1 MMAAMARG
9 RPRGQRGGGPPP
21 TGAVTVVCRGAVHVL
36 SVHPGEPAPTVCG
49 AIAACEQARPR
60 PTPRAGAA
68 TLVLID
74 SAAGAVV
81 WRGGLEEGRRCDRP
95 LRFGTYRLAAADLVA
110 PANARAV
117 APGDGEGDDVCRV
130 CRGADDDE
138 LIQPCACSG
147 SIRLVHRRCLL
158 QWVVRQGRLACEL
171 CQKPFTIT
179 RVYDGAAPPRPTTIA
194 AAVAV
199 SHRLMLRYAG
209 GAAAAAAAHVLRC
222 VLALVLWLVILPL
235 CASGIFA
242 FSVGIT
248 SGEPVSQFWALTKA
262 PGGPTFT
269 VAAVEAAKGLL
280 VVASSTVLAL
290 LHATWMRWC
299 EANWERVPSIA
310 AALHDLSQHRRGA
323 DRRGGP
329 ADRRPPAAPDGPLA
343 SAATAA
349 ALAAAAAA
357 AVEGADRRAA
367 AAAAAEQVAPGAA
380 GRLRVIAD
388 DTALRV
394 VLGAAGIAPDGE
406 AHARRGQPCRL
417 APAEPPSAPGLAAA
431 APLSLVTVEFPCGA
445 ALALPCA
452 ALAAEEAAAEAGAG
466 AVLLRR
472 DVLPLRVRDGKT
484 PLDPERDDVESLAEM
499 ITRRRERGE
508 AVVEPDG
515 TLLIP
520 SAPKPPAAATAARGA
535 PARRDDDRRAG
546 DGLLGFD
553 ADDDIDFLELL
564 GVRGQL
570 STLATFAVSMLCVIN
585 HACLVVVTL
594 PMAAGRLLL
603 LLAGA
608 VSGAEEAAPPPASLR
623 GARPSAGPALP
634 QPWWVGVSEAP
645 PAAAVAALGWVF
657 MVLVAA
663 PVAVRALRRAAV
675 YFERHRRARAA
686 VLVRT
691 VLYHARCLAC
701 LLKLAAHLG
710 VDTLVLPFICG
721 HILAHVTAPLVISAP
736 VLWDRPAGAGAPGGR
751 AGAPALPHISDAAL
765 MLQPSGYGPLA
776 APLPL
781 GSPLAPELGGA
792 HPSAA
797 APPGA
802 LPGAALPSELLPKP
816 VWAKVPDLALEL
828 YEALRPA
835 WLLPPPSA
843 APDPAA
849 ATLAGLIFIFA
860 LSLLVTSLMTIVRPR
875 ALSNILWMFPV
886 VEWAQP
892 DFSIAA
898 WVCNLGPGG
907 QLRLWVGGALGS
919 AAAAIV
925 FVRTP
930 LRILAALLPSLFPLH
945 LISPVDP
952 VRMATDLV
960 LLNCIVVACE
970 RVPDPVTLI
979 YDGSNLFLRW
989 LADQLLL
996 RSFFFGGNTLDGH
1009 TAVLALAQRE
1019 PEGDVVLLP
1028 PQLHLRQLT
1037 FLLCVSLAGAVATA
1051 ALVGIPLY
1059 IGTTLAGLVVGGVT
1073 EVSAVD
1079 SLLLGSTVLAATP
1092 YLYNLLRDAAQ
1103 RAVPAGLGPAAEAAR
1118 GLLQAAAAAQLA
1130 PAAAPPAA
1138 AGPPT
1143 ASVPPITSSLSGGT
1157 AGVEPSPSSDIYADL
1172 PTAQSVV
1179 FGATFGHGA
1188 GTCESPQV
1196 RSADT
1201 ELLGGE
1207 MSRAS
1212 AFSLSYEAGASG
1224 SGARVGT
1231 TPVRPHDIWGAAAE
1245 KRMQNSSNLSHQD
1258 SLRSASQAARKSGG
1272 DGPAHRRRPSALER
1286 PAGSP
1291 LDGTV
1296 DSVLQR
1302 RQGRAGSRAQPLA
1315 VFSRTFSSVSPLPSP
1330 AQRQPDDSPSFRR
1343 RRAPKPKEKL
1353 SLAATARVGGSETV
1367 APELP
1372 PGMPRG
1378 RRASV
1383 LAAGMEFL
1391 HLEDVHGAGS
1401 PAVPLEHNVWDG
1413 PLRRIRGAF
1422 GGSMRRRSGAPPAG
1436 SERPSPM
1443 ERPGQKTPPRAETE
1457 PEGAFDAL
1465 SHDNN
1470 PTRPYRT
1477 PPAQPVTLDD
1487 YDMHGATVTS
1497 RDFSRRRNRRA
1508 SVLLRQLGDTGRSP
1522 LMFAHTARTP
1532 ATVQLS
1538 ETSPAPFAQT
1548 ERKTVSFNVP
1558 HTPLGADAEH
1568 EIRSPLSASTAPSR
1582 SAHKGGKTSLF
1593 CWQSAIECYN
1603 ASWQSYLGFDLGCP
1617 FASEFQRECAQE
1629 RPQVRYLRISG
1640 EAMRNAREEGEPS
1653 EFDGIAV
1660 FPMVP
1665 AGAPPSKQP
1674 LALSPVSTSGVARV
1688 YELSKMARLAAYK
1701 LCSPA
1706 GNPRRDPVHWV
1717 LEVAQESTEGP
1728 WLQIDERDDY
1738 SLVPMERKAWTER
1751 LEIAPLCAP
1760 VLTRYARHTT
1770 LPTDYRLAEGWAA
1783 GSGVDAAAAG
1793 RLALWRLSA
1802 DFLQGAEHG
1811 RHELLPACFGGLEW
1825 CETWEGGVLAEYLVI
1840 SRESSSG
1847 VSAAALRRVAPD
1859 SWAPVPGCPRLF
1871 ELPASRGAAWRAAA
1885 ALVDAAAAQQGGECM
1900 LLSPAELASLELE
1913 DDPPQVGAACRW
1925 GAVIAGAATSLRP
1938 RITSGAILL
1947 EVAKATVTSTEAARA
1962 QLAAAVA
1969 RGQATEVCVTSPPD
1983 ERLCMLLAELRRA
1996 LSAEPGLAAQ
2006 CDDGQER
2013 EPFGS
2018 LEEQRRLMR
2027 GCQSTQGLNCVPEIV
2042 CTEGEYRRA
2051 LAQLRGMLSVMA
2063 ALPYAD
2069 TAPSAQSPSREQ
2081 QQSAWAP
2088 EIPPPCRHGDRAAAA
2103 AAGAALVAVLAA
2115 DALGWA
2121 LWRRFVLR
2129 AERIARRLRRDWTFH
2144 YPPPGRTVPNC
2155 FSGTEFVNALQQHF
2169 RCGPVTALRAF
2180 EALRV
2185 RGVVYRVE
2193 RHARSNVAA
2202 ADSSLWESR
2211 TLVLPFFDG
2220 SSAEG
2225 AAGDWPEGAL
2235 AAALDVRPAP
2245 GAPDGLSCTP
2255 LRDPPPP
2262 DLRGTEY
2269 VHAEAYGYALVSTVV
2284 VPMLE
2289 LQAMLFSSP
2298 ERVILAFRGTANV
2311 ANMKLDMRCC
2321 SDTGRRIDGHGW
2333 TGFGSVRERL
2343 REWSTSRSRTLRT
2356 TARRCC
2362 YCRGKR
2368 TKLARPLC
2376 GKQGRLT
2383 WLCRRVRS
2391 LGSTRPRVHA
2401 GFMHAWKLLEPA
2413 VLHEVRRECPAD
2425 DPRPLYVTG
2434 HSLGGAL
2441 ATLAAFSISWKMYGW
2456 APGNEPLKEV
2466 RCYTFGCPMAGNLA
2480 FTAIYEQAVP
2490 ESFMVAVDG
2499 DPVPQIPCCLC
2510 TCTSYRHAGTYVHL
2524 NNIGSGS
2531 WAVDPTWLD
2540 QGIIPTLM
2548 CPKLNSHRM
2557 AVIAD
2562 CLNRCL
2568 EHLRPGNWPLNWA
2581 LGTQHLLP
2589 GSEDQSE
2596 DPLPDRPQPGCSEYE
2611 WPWMPLPMAPF
2622 AESYDE
2628 QALSSGLADQS
2639 PEFAADEDGMQA
2651 VPIPVPGGEYSAA
2664 ETTTV
2669 HVQTGSAGLMR
2680 SEADTGRVGRAE
2692 GSGGLPA
2699 PCPPL
2704 PPPATDGGPCGA
2716 SDAAAHCPPP
2726 SPA

>member
-1 MMAAMARG
+1 M
-9 RPRGQRGGGPPP
+9 
-21 TGAVTVVCRGAVHVL
+21 
-36 SVHPGEPAPTVCG
+36 
-49 AIAACEQARPR
+49 
-60 PTPRAGAA
+60 
-68 TLVLID
+68 
-74 SAAGAVV
+74 
-81 WRGGLEEGRRCDRP
+81 
-95 LRFGTYRLAAADLVA
+95 
-110 PANARAV
+110 
-117 APGDGEGDDVCRV
+117 
-130 CRGADDDE
+130 
-138 LIQPCACSG
+138 
-147 SIRLVHRRCLL
+147 
-158 QWVVRQGRLACEL
+158 
-171 CQKPFTIT
+171 
-179 RVYDGAAPPRPTTIA
+179 
-194 AAVAV
+194 
-199 SHRLMLRYAG
+199 
-209 GAAAAAAAHVLRC
+209 AAAAAGPAAADSSAGSPDPLLRGAEGPGPLQGARQSASNEPFGQEDAPRRSSSENVHAGRRSSTGEGTADLSRSHSRRTSAARSSEAPAAKAVWGDSLGDLYDGMPDNHIGGRPRLMLEVRSSGPLRLKFSIVIVAIIVYLVLSLEGASLRWQCQTACGEACDPSTGLLLPAQSAAAGATPTATQVPGGEDSSEVYPPCGGVVSGDAVEWSFELKDVQASNFDVIIAVGISNYHASAVGAERHNQKLDNLTVKAVTEVERPGASLVRRRANVTVRCQLDDDTWCGWAPVLGVPVGNTGGDWEFKVRVAAPREHLDRLTITVLRQSTVYTSFEAVARLALTVWTIWILPQFTWKHFGRWSMFREWLPEQVWVALLLVLLAGYANPLYLPLLWARHVGLGAGISRAFEYVLPWIFRDTLTPFMLLFPAVCAGIDCRALWIDIPRCRGRGGGRMFAPVPIFVIWAAFYVGADITYYVYSANRYDCLGDYQCRLWRSGGASRMLRFSYGPSGGPRWLKTLEVGLLITWWVLFFGLITACYVLLGKLTFTLARMRILTFRAYMLSVAPCAVVHVAVELSRWWHPQPLTAATRDAPENIQNVIMFVCVMIIIAHVYFPVYSPREHSPMPPTTKAWLTWKWSDDWLWWREHYGRSLFFFMTEHEAAEYHAAQGEESTVGHAEVHMQAELR
-222 VLALVLWLVILPL
+222 LEHLYNPAASSHGSDI
-235 CASGIFA
+235 SGI
-242 FSVGIT
+242 
-248 SGEPVSQFWALTKA
+248 PDR
-262 PGGPTFT
+262 
-269 VAAVEAAKGLL
+269 
-280 VVASSTVLAL
+280 L
-290 LHATWMRWC
+290 LHTSMILVEELQHAQTR
-299 EANWERVPSIA
+299 RVEPASPGR
-310 AALHDLSQHRRGA
+310 SFVQPPRRGA
-323 DRRGGP
+323 P
-329 ADRRPPAAPDGPLA
+329 
-343 SAATAA
+343 
-349 ALAAAAAA
+349 
-357 AVEGADRRAA
+357 
-367 AAAAAEQVAPGAA
+367 
-380 GRLRVIAD
+380 
-388 DTALRV
+388 
-394 VLGAAGIAPDGE
+394 
-406 AHARRGQPCRL
+406 
-417 APAEPPSAPGLAAA
+417 
-431 APLSLVTVEFPCGA
+431 
-445 ALALPCA
+445 
-452 ALAAEEAAAEAGAG
+452 
-466 AVLLRR
+466 
-472 DVLPLRVRDGKT
+472 T
-484 PLDPERDDVESLAEM
+484 P
-499 ITRRRERGE
+499 RGE
-508 AVVEPDG
+508 GVTGASFAG
-515 TLLIP
+515 
-520 SAPKPPAAATAARGA
+520 ATAARSSPRQSGSPPRSHSPRSGSPSPLGA
-535 PARRDDDRRAG
+535 TGAR
-546 DGLLGFD
+546 
-553 ADDDIDFLELL
+553 
-564 GVRGQL
+564 
-570 STLATFAVSMLCVIN
+570 SFAS
-585 HACLVVVTL
+585 
-594 PMAAGRLLL
+594 
-603 LLAGA
+603 
-608 VSGAEEAAPPPASLR
+608 AEPQSPQRPRPPPA
-623 GARPSAGPALP
+623 
-634 QPWWVGVSEAP
+634 
-645 PAAAVAALGWVF
+645 
-657 MVLVAA
+657 
-663 PVAVRALRRAAV
+663 
-675 YFERHRRARAA
+675 
-686 VLVRT
+686 
-691 VLYHARCLAC
+691 
-701 LLKLAAHLG
+701 
-710 VDTLVLPFICG
+710 
-721 HILAHVTAPLVISAP
+721 
-736 VLWDRPAGAGAPGGR
+736 PGKG
-751 AGAPALPHISDAAL
+751 
-765 MLQPSGYGPLA
+765 
-776 APLPL
+776 
-781 GSPLAPELGGA
+781 
-792 HPSAA
+792 
-797 APPGA
+797 
-802 LPGAALPSELLPKP
+802 
-816 VWAKVPDLALEL
+816 
-828 YEALRPA
+828 
-835 WLLPPPSA
+835 
-843 APDPAA
+843 
-849 ATLAGLIFIFA
+849 
-860 LSLLVTSLMTIVRPR
+860 
-875 ALSNILWMFPV
+875 
-886 VEWAQP
+886 
-892 DFSIAA
+892 
-898 WVCNLGPGG
+898 
-907 QLRLWVGGALGS
+907 
-919 AAAAIV
+919 
-925 FVRTP
+925 
-930 LRILAALLPSLFPLH
+930 
-945 LISPVDP
+945 
-952 VRMATDLV
+952 
-960 LLNCIVVACE
+960 
-970 RVPDPVTLI
+970 
-979 YDGSNLFLRW
+979 
-989 LADQLLL
+989 
-996 RSFFFGGNTLDGH
+996 
-1009 TAVLALAQRE
+1009 
-1019 PEGDVVLLP
+1019 
-1028 PQLHLRQLT
+1028 
-1037 FLLCVSLAGAVATA
+1037 
-1051 ALVGIPLY
+1051 
-1059 IGTTLAGLVVGGVT
+1059 
-1073 EVSAVD
+1073 
-1079 SLLLGSTVLAATP
+1079 
-1092 YLYNLLRDAAQ
+1092 
-1103 RAVPAGLGPAAEAAR
+1103 
-1118 GLLQAAAAAQLA
+1118 